1 MWNVFKPCSGN
12 IQIRQLCV
20 ISNDVPYSIDGL
32 LMEALMAVKMI
43 KNHET
48 FSKAV
53 KEYRTMMYQSLNNL

>member
-1 MWNVFKPCSGN
+1 MFLNHVLVTFRLDSYV
-12 IQIRQLCV
+12 L
-20 ISNDVPYSIDGL
+20 SNDLPYSIDGL

-53 KEYRTMMYQSLNNL
+53 KEYRTMMY